1 MNNRVLEYVIKA
13 KDAASGVLQA
23 AAEQFK
29 RFANTV
35 ATSMGRAKEAMGD
48 VRVEEKFIHT
58 EAVLDAVSKA
68 LDRMGV
74 SGERFNDVYDTLE
87 RRLNNF
93 NRTGKGFDDLLQ
105 HFRLSMEDVGM
116 SAKGVDHGLEILRS
130 NLVKTGEDGT
140 KSMRSLNGDMR
151 AVHSIVGAMN
161 GNVYALGRGITYLI
175 GRFNLLKVSAGTLGL
190 VAAAFYLVGE
200 AVKKCIEYYK
210 EQKRKLEELKGLRFE
225 KTLSDYAR
233 AQREVNAELQKGE
246 ARIQDEVERKKTLI
260 EQNKRLIE
268 QELELAR
275 IKATE
280 GKSGEELAAVNRSF
294 DSQKALLDAQ
304 ASIDRAM
311 AEAAGQEATANL
323 IGRLEAKIQA
333 AREKISPEL
342 GDLERQLRSMADQKR
357 RELEDYYRNAFGG
370 MGLIIDPKTGD
381 VIGRMTEA
389 QRKAHENKI
398 VRENRDDI
406 NQRIDD
412 YMLTDAEV
420 KKVKERRDKLREQM
434 DGLNEDLERFQR
446 ERRKATEKKG
456 DLETEAADVA
466 TDHEISVWADEQQ
479 RMEEYYRAVEENDR
493 RLEAERI
500 ASEQR
505 IHQQR
510 MKDAEDEQ
518 RAAIQA
524 QTEAERRLSTAQSRV
539 SEAWGFYRD
548 RTRLVAHDEER
559 DRDAEA
565 RRQYQKDY
573 QSLTTGRDADKFK
586 EAMRIFRKNG
596 MEAVEDQF
604 AEWRRKKSL
613 SIDSEATMRVAISEN
628 EQKEAYRNLE
638 RATDA
643 VEASRGYLEQIANE
657 LQAED

>member
-130 NLVKTGEDGT
+130 NLVKTGEDGA
-140 KSMRSLNGDMR
+140 KSVRSLNGDLR
-151 AVHSIVGAMN
+151 AAHSVVSAMN
-161 GNVYALGRGITYLI
+161 GNVYALGRAFTYLI
-175 GRFNLLKVSAGTLGL
+175 GRIGLLKVSAATLSVVG
-190 VAAAFYLVGE
+190 VAVYAVGE
-200 AVKKCIEYYK
+200 AVRKCVEYWK
-210 EQKRKLEELKGLRFE
+210 EQKKRLEELKNLRFE
-225 KTLSDYAR
+225 KTLSDYAK

-246 ARIQDEVERKKTLI
+246 AKIQDEVERKKTLI

-275 IKATE
+275 IKAAA
-280 GKSGEELAAVNRSF
+280 GKSGDELDAVNRSF
-294 DSQKALLDAQ
+294 DSQKALLEAQ

-333 AREKISPEL
+333 AREKIAPEL
-342 GDLERQLRSMADQKR
+342 GDFERQLRSMADQKR
-357 RELEDYYRNAFGG
+357 RELEKVYVDQYDAQNDYPTESGFGRVG
-370 MGLIIDPKTGD
+370 FSWKAYTRSRDSY
-381 VIGRMTEA
+381 V
-389 QRKAHENKI
+389 RKH
-398 VRENRDDI
+398 RDEI
-406 NQRIDD
+406 QSGIDD

-524 QTEAERRLSTAQSRV
+524 QTEAERRLSAAQSRV
-539 SEAWGFYRD
+539 NEAWGFYRD

>member
-1 MNNRVLEYVIKA
+1 
-13 KDAASGVLQA
+13 
-23 AAEQFK
+23 
-29 RFANTV
+29 
-35 ATSMGRAKEAMGD
+35 
-48 VRVEEKFIHT
+48 
-58 EAVLDAVSKA
+58 
-68 LDRMGV
+68 
-74 SGERFNDVYDTLE
+74 
-87 RRLNNF
+87 
-93 NRTGKGFDDLLQ
+93 
-105 HFRLSMEDVGM
+105 
-116 SAKGVDHGLEILRS
+116 
-130 NLVKTGEDGT
+130 
-140 KSMRSLNGDMR
+140 
-151 AVHSIVGAMN
+151 
-161 GNVYALGRGITYLI
+161 
-175 GRFNLLKVSAGTLGL
+175 
-190 VAAAFYLVGE
+190 
-200 AVKKCIEYYK
+200 
-210 EQKRKLEELKGLRFE
+210 
-225 KTLSDYAR
+225 
-233 AQREVNAELQKGE
+233 
-246 ARIQDEVERKKTLI
+246 
-260 EQNKRLIE
+260 
-268 QELELAR
+268 
-275 IKATE
+275 
-280 GKSGEELAAVNRSF
+280 
-294 DSQKALLDAQ
+294 
-304 ASIDRAM
+304 
-311 AEAAGQEATANL
+311 
-323 IGRLEAKIQA
+323 
-333 AREKISPEL
+333 
-342 GDLERQLRSMADQKR
+342 
-357 RELEDYYRNAFGG
+357 
-370 MGLIIDPKTGD
+370 
-381 VIGRMTEA
+381 
-389 QRKAHENKI
+389 
-398 VRENRDDI
+398 
-406 NQRIDD
+406 
-412 YMLTDAEV
+412 MLTDEEV

-466 TDHEISVWADEQQ
+466 TDHEISVWADEQE

-505 IHQQR
+505 IHAQR

-518 RAAIQA
+518 RYAIQA
-524 QTEAERRLSTAQSRV
+524 QTEAERRLSAAQSRV

>member
-93 NRTGKGFDDLLQ
+93 NRTGKGFDDLLR

-130 NLVKTGEDGT
+130 NLVKTGEDGA
-140 KSMRSLNGDMR
+140 KSVRSLNGDLR
-151 AVHSIVGAMN
+151 AAHSVVSAMN
-161 GNVYALGRGITYLI
+161 GNVYALGRAFTYLI
-175 GRFNLLKVSAGTLGL
+175 GRIGLLKVSAATLSVVG
-190 VAAAFYLVGE
+190 VAVYAVGE
-200 AVKKCIEYYK
+200 AVRKCVEYWK
-210 EQKRKLEELKGLRFE
+210 EQKRRLEELKNLHFE
-225 KTLSDYAR
+225 KTLSDYAK

-246 ARIQDEVERKKTLI
+246 AKIQDEVERKKTLI

-275 IKATE
+275 IKATA
-280 GKSGEELAAVNRSF
+280 GKSGEELDAVNRSF

-333 AREKISPEL
+333 AREKIAPEL
-342 GDLERQLRSMADQKR
+342 GDFERQLRSMADDKR
-357 RELEDYYRNAFGG
+357 RELEKQYIDYFDALHDN
-370 MGLIIDPKTGD
+370 P
-381 VIGRMTEA
+381 TESA
-389 QRKAHENKI
+389 EGWRVGFSWKAYKGQRAAY
-398 VRENRDDI
+398 VRQHRGEI
-406 NQRIDD
+406 QSGIDD

-456 DLETEAADVA
+456 DLETEATDIAADY
-466 TDHEISVWADEQQ
+466 EISVWADEQE

-493 RLEAERI
+493 RLEAERL
-500 ASEQR
+500 AAEQR
-505 IHQQR
+505 VHAQR

-518 RAAIQA
+518 RYAIQA
-524 QTEAERRLSTAQSRV
+524 QTEAERRLSAAQSRMN
-539 SEAWGFYRD
+539 EAWGFYRD